1 MRLIERLT
9 GRATDLVR
17 NKTPSEWKWKGRNVY
32 LVDGIV
38 VNAPDT
44 QANQEVYPQPS
55 SQEDGLGFPQVR
67 IVLTTSLA
75 TGCILNYNTGAV
87 EGKTTGEVL
96 LFRENKRHFLER
108 PYCRRR

>member
-1 MRLIERLT
+1 MSILSTASWSAHLT
-9 GRATDLVR
+9 HRRTKKSTL
-17 NKTPSEWKWKGRNVY
+17 K
-32 LVDGIV
+32 
-38 VNAPDT
+38 
-44 QANQEVYPQPS
+44 PS